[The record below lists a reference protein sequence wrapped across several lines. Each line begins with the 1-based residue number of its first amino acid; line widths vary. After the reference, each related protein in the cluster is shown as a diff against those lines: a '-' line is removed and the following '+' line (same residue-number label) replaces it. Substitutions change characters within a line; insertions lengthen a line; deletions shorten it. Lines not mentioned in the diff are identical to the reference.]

1 LVLAGLPTTSTLTS
15 RLATAF
21 SAAPWAVKIFAF
33 SSSRSLRSMPGPRG
47 LAPTSIAMSASL
59 NATCGSSV
67 PTMPA
72 SSGKAQSS
80 SSIIT
85 PRNAACAL
93 SIGSSSSCRITGWS
107 LPSISPEAMRNSS
120 A

>member
-1 LVLAGLPTTSTLTS
+1 
-15 RLATAF
+15 
-21 SAAPWAVKIFAF
+21 
-33 SSSRSLRSMPGPRG
+33 M
-47 LAPTSIAMSASL
+47 APTSRATSASL
-59 NATCGSSV
+59 NATSGSSV

-85 PRNAACAL
+85 PLSAAWAF
-93 SIGSSSSCRITGWS
+93 SSGSSSICRMTGWS

-120 A
+120 E

>member
-1 LVLAGLPTTSTLTS
+1 LTS
-15 RLATAF
+15 REATLF

-47 LAPTSIAMSASL
+47 RAPTSSAMSASL
-59 NATCGSSV
+59 NATSASSV
-67 PTMPA
+67 ATMPA
-72 SSGKAQSS
+72 SSGNAQSS

-85 PRNAACAL
+85 PLSAACAF
-93 SIGSSSSCRITGWS
+93 SIGSSSICRITGWS
-107 LPSISPEAMRNSS
+107 LPSISPEAMRNRS